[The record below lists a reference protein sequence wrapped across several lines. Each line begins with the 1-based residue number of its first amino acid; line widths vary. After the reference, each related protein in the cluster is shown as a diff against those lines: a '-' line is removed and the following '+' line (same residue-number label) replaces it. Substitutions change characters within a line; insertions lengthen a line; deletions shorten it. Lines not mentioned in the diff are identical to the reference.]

1 MTRQLLNTESHGKN
15 LYRQLM
21 TVIATLRE
29 MDPRVDVGMWGCEV
43 VEYPIGIKVGVHIVT
58 HPKPTTTA
66 AEMPILNVGHFDRKV
81 LITLFTDAVK
91 KAFPDFKTY
100 DVMFRLSTLIHA
112 GDMRTFRYIY
122 SNEAL
127 KEDFLLDTSEI
138 SPLDTV
144 TKEDALPVTR
154 IDEIRAVFKTVHYPK
169 IREMLLAKGYQTPE
183 WDDQFISDDGVTD
196 DSKYLLQLFGYNPD
210 SDVRGSGATLI
221 ARNVKALWRYRTEVL
236 SKELP
241 DLLTN
246 FELCTALIPYELLQ
260 AYRHS
265 GQPKQLPAIPIP
277 MRPLLR
283 YFRSTAGTPL
293 YAFTELGFNLY
304 RTQDDKIWSLFTTT
318 CLMDSKG
325 YPLGYDT
332 IPVIYFL
339 LSLRHTVLAER
350 HALVVHTLSV
360 RNRTHAQWWRLSRK
374 WLQHKALH
382 TIKQRVVQ
390 WISEA
395 EFDHPAL
402 LTAIRCL
409 HILAPRNIS
418 AISEANLKDF
428 LEQIP
433 SAETPLDPSALFLLM
448 QSYFMHAAHN
458 GLFHQVSKKQHH
470 HWAQVREQKER
481 EKLIN
486 YLGKHHALTPELY
499 ATVKNKHAV
508 EYYSGNELIPQRYLK
523 LTTLRKKACEIANR
537 LVGL

>member
-1 MTRQLLNTESHGKN
+1 MTRQLLNTERHGKD

-21 TVIATLRE
+21 TVITTMRE
-29 MDPRVDVGMWGCEV
+29 MDPRVDVGMWGCEI

-66 AEMPILNVGHFDRKV
+66 TEMPILNVGNFDRKV
-81 LITLFTDAVK
+81 LITLFTEAVK

-144 TKEDALPVTR
+144 AKEDVLPVTR
-154 IDEIRAVFKTVHYPK
+154 IDEIRDVFKTVHYPK
-169 IREMLLAKGYQTPE
+169 IREMLLTKGYQTPE
-183 WDDQFISDDGVTD
+183 WDDRFITDGGIDDG
-196 DSKYLLQLFGYNPD
+196 KYLLQLFGCNPD
-210 SDVRGSGATLI
+210 SDARGSGTAII
-221 ARNVKALWRYRTEVL
+221 ARDVKALGRYRTEVL

-241 DLLTN
+241 DLLIN
-246 FELCTALIPYELLQ
+246 FELCVAIMPYELLQ
-260 AYRHS
+260 AYTH
-265 GQPKQLPAIPIP
+265 GEQAKQLPAIPAP
-277 MRPLLR
+277 MQPLLK
-283 YFRSTAGTPL
+283 YLRSVAGTPL

-304 RTQDDKIWSLFTTT
+304 RTQDDKVWSLFTTT
-318 CLMDSKG
+318 RLMDGNG
-325 YPLGYDT
+325 YPLGYDN

-339 LSLRHTVLAER
+339 LSLRHTSLADR
-350 HALVVHTLSV
+350 HALVVHTLSA
-360 RNRTHAQWWRLSRK
+360 RNRTQAQWWKLSRK

-382 TIKQRVVQ
+382 TIKQRVVH

-402 LTAIRCL
+402 LTAVRCL

-418 AISEANLKDF
+418 TISEANFKDF

-433 SAETPLDPSALFLLM
+433 GAETHLDPSALFVMM
-448 QSYFMHAAHN
+448 QSYFTHAAHN
-458 GLFHQVSKKQHH
+458 GLFHRVSKKQQH
-470 HWAQVREQKER
+470 HWEQIREQKER
-481 EKLIN
+481 DKLIN
-486 YLGKHHALTPELY
+486 YLGKHNALTPELY
-499 ATVKNKHAV
+499 ATIKNKRAL
-508 EYYSGNELIPQRYLK
+508 EYYSGNGLILQRYLK
-523 LTTLRKKACEIANR
+523 LATLRKKASEIANR
-537 LVGL
+537 LTGL